1 MGIITKEVE
10 LKFNFLKHNVRKYYT
25 DLGYVKNEDGMIKV
39 KTEDL
44 TSGSGQK
51 IEVKCDECGKRYF
64 IQYNCYIKYNH
75 NGKIYCQN
83 CSNKLFRSGEN
94 SPVWN
99 PNKTDE
105 ERLIGRHYE
114 GYKQFIRRILFRDG
128 YTCQCCGINSTK
140 GHRIPLNVHHLDS
153 YNWCVEKRIDD
164 SNGITLCENCH
175 KKFHDCY
182 GYGDNT
188 KEQFEEWI
196 GKPIELLKSEYVE
209 PKDCEI
215 YCIEENKIYTIDEFC
230 KEKEVNRQNVRQVC
244 NLNNVNIK
252 AIKGYHILYKKDYEK
267 MTKDEIEKYLEHG
280 TKRKIICIETNKI
293 YDSIIEAS
301 KDVKISNGVINA
313 CCRGKIHTAS
323 GFHWKYLEDYEEHNG
338 IFDFENENKIKR
350 KIVCVETGEK
360 FDSIS
365 EASKKYGISQSN
377 ISLCCNGKIETSKG
391 YRWRY
396 LEDYEKMTE
405 DEINNF
411 QKIECKKK
419 VICIETNEIFESLTE
434 ACKTYNSSSI
444 SSLAN
449 CCLGN
454 GHTFMN
460 LHWKYLKDYEKM
472 TEDEIKN
479 LLLDFGNILNRKV
492 VCLETSEIFNSITE
506 ASKKFQIS
514 YSSIVSCCTNRI
526 YCANGFHWKY
536 LEDYEKLSKKE
547 IDEIIKV
554 SRCKKIICLDTME
567 IFDSIADAQRKYN
580 VNTISLC
587 CRGKINSVNGLH
599 WKYLEDY
606 EKLSDDEIQKICSK
620 STFRK
625 VVCLETKEKFNSIV
639 EASKKYNAKN
649 IRKSCKNH
657 SLSSGGYHWV
667 YLEDFEKM
675 NENEIEKICDNEISV
690 CRKIIWLETKQIFN
704 SVKETSDFFGV
715 KEETIRKHCLNKN
728 SMSDNHVLYLDDYKK
743 MSEDEIQKI
752 LNNFTNKCCKAVI
765 CLETN
770 EKFDSMVD
778 ASKKYSVHAGSIGKC
793 CSGKTSVCCGY
804 HWKYLEDYEKMSKE
818 EIDKL
823 IS

>member
-267 MTKDEIEKYLEHG
+267 MTKDEIEKYLG
-280 TKRKIICIETNKI
+280 INIANKRNKK
-293 YDSIIEAS
+293 SM
-301 KDVKISNGVINA
+301 INQ
-313 CCRGKIHTAS
+313 
-323 GFHWKYLEDYEEHNG
+323 
-338 IFDFENENKIKR
+338 
-350 KIVCVETGEK
+350 
-360 FDSIS
+360 
-365 EASKKYGISQSN
+365 KKQ
-377 ISLCCNGKIETSKG
+377 
-391 YRWRY
+391 
-396 LEDYEKMTE
+396 
-405 DEINNF
+405 
-411 QKIECKKK
+411 
-419 VICIETNEIFESLTE
+419 
-434 ACKTYNSSSI
+434 
-444 SSLAN
+444 
-449 CCLGN
+449 
-454 GHTFMN
+454 
-460 LHWKYLKDYEKM
+460 
-472 TEDEIKN
+472 
-479 LLLDFGNILNRKV
+479 
-492 VCLETSEIFNSITE
+492 
-506 ASKKFQIS
+506 
-514 YSSIVSCCTNRI
+514 
-526 YCANGFHWKY
+526 
-536 LEDYEKLSKKE
+536 
-547 IDEIIKV
+547 
-554 SRCKKIICLDTME
+554 
-567 IFDSIADAQRKYN
+567 
-580 VNTISLC
+580 
-587 CRGKINSVNGLH
+587 
-599 WKYLEDY
+599 
-606 EKLSDDEIQKICSK
+606 
-620 STFRK
+620 
-625 VVCLETKEKFNSIV
+625 
-639 EASKKYNAKN
+639 
-649 IRKSCKNH
+649 
-657 SLSSGGYHWV
+657 
-667 YLEDFEKM
+667 
-675 NENEIEKICDNEISV
+675 
-690 CRKIIWLETKQIFN
+690 
-704 SVKETSDFFGV
+704 
-715 KEETIRKHCLNKN
+715 
-728 SMSDNHVLYLDDYKK
+728 
-743 MSEDEIQKI
+743 
-752 LNNFTNKCCKAVI
+752 
-765 CLETN
+765 
-770 EKFDSMVD
+770 
-778 ASKKYSVHAGSIGKC
+778 
-793 CSGKTSVCCGY
+793 
-804 HWKYLEDYEKMSKE
+804 
-818 EIDKL
+818 
-823 IS
+823 